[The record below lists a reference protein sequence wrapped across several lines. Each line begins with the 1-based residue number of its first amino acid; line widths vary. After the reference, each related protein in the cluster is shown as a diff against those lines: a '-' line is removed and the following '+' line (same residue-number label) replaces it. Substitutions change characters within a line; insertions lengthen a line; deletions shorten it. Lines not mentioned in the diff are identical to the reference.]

1 MQTILSG
8 LRIVGGSAFIA
19 APMCGMTLAQL
30 GAEVIRF
37 DQIGRGI
44 DYRRWPLTA
53 DNTSLYWAAMNKG
66 KKSIAVDLAAP
77 EARELITALI
87 CAGGDAGGIFS
98 TNMPARGWLA
108 YETLQARRGDLIQHE
123 IVGDRHG
130 RPALD
135 YTVNAK
141 VGLPYLPGPEDDVR
155 PVNHVLPAWDIA
167 TAYLAALG
175 ILAAERHRRLTGE
188 GQRGVKLSLADVAL
202 GAMGHL
208 GYITGLTVNDGERE
222 HHGNYL
228 YGALGRDFVTADDE
242 RVMVIALTRKQ
253 WHGLVAASGLQADFD
268 VLAQRLGCNFDD
280 EGERFPVRYEICAIL
295 ERWMESKTLAELAPV
310 FDDNGI
316 CWDRYQTARELVK
329 SDPDCSDDN
338 PIFSMVEQ
346 PGIGSYLV
354 PGHAMDFSTTP
365 RRAPELAPVVGQHT
379 DEVLGDVLGMGDAE
393 IGVLPDQ
400 GIVASASNS

>member
-1 MQTILSG
+1 MQAILSG
-8 LRIVGGSAFIA
+8 LRIVEGSAFIA

-37 DQIGRGI
+37 DQIGGGI
-44 DYRRWPLTA
+44 DYRRWPVTA

-108 YETLQARRGDLIQHE
+108 YETLQAQRGDLIQHE

-141 VGLPYLPGPEDDVR
+141 VGLPYLTGPEDDAR

-175 ILAAERHRRLTGE
+175 ILAAERHRRLTGQ
-188 GQRGVKLSLADVAL
+188 GQRVKLSLADVAL

-208 GYITGLTVNDGERE
+208 GFIAEVAVNDGERE
-222 HHGNYL
+222 RHGNYL

-242 RVMVIALTRKQ
+242 RVMVIALTHKQ
-253 WHGLVAASGLQADFD
+253 WHGLVAATGLQADFD
-268 VLAQRLGCNFDD
+268 TLAQRLGRNFDD
-280 EGERFPVRYEICAIL
+280 EGERFSARHEICAIL
-295 ERWMESKTLAELAPV
+295 ERWIGSNTLAAVAPV

-316 CWDRYQTARELVK
+316 CWDRYQTVRELVE
-329 SDPDCSDDN
+329 SDPDCSADN

-346 PGIGSYLV
+346 PGIGTYLV
-354 PGHAMDFSTTP
+354 PGHAMDFSNIS
-365 RRAPELAPVVGQHT
+365 RRAPEPAPVVGQHT
-379 DEVLGDVLGMGDAE
+379 DEVLADVLGMGDAE
-393 IGVLPDQ
+393 IGVLHDQ
-400 GIVASASNS
+400 GIVAGATDG